1 MSNKKNVKKWILN
14 APEYVIQRS
23 QVMVHLHL
31 NEVPYDIPVVLKKEI
46 FKRLERMHWNLYP
59 EWRNLRIH
67 KYFAENISISEKN
80 LAIGKGMTLLLRS
93 LFDLLVNPFGS
104 MLMLNQ
110 EYEYIDTLSQMY
122 QLEVTKLNFERNFTF
137 PVDNI
142 IEELKTNNYDLVY
155 FSNPNNP
162 TGAMLGPAKL
172 SKILSV
178 ANCPVIVDECYVSFA
193 DKNMQPLLA
202 KFPNLILVRS
212 FALDYGVASA
222 RLGYVLADENVII
235 GLKKVLSPFLLG
247 VFSEVIITV
256 LMEYKD
262 KLLLRTNRIKQIRE
276 YVFNKLQKYE
286 LITAYPSQGNFILIQ
301 YPFNADNVRDWYL
314 EKDILVKSLSHY
326 SELAQMIRVSIS
338 DEESMKLFLKATNE
352 IINEKMKDF
361 L

>member
-1 MSNKKNVKKWILN
+1 
-14 APEYVIQRS
+14 
-23 QVMVHLHL
+23 
-31 NEVPYDIPVVLKKEI
+31 
-46 FKRLERMHWNLYP
+46 
-59 EWRNLRIH
+59 
-67 KYFAENISISEKN
+67 
-80 LAIGKGMTLLLRS
+80 